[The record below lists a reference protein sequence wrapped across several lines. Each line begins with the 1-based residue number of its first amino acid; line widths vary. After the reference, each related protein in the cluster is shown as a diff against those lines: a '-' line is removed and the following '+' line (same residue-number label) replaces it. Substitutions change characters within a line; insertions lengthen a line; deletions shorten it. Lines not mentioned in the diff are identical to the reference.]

1 MAMKK
6 KTKTIRRTVTRLKRA
21 ATPGAAQNPL
31 RKTWNETV
39 QALKT
44 AEARTQKE
52 VRGLLQRNK
61 ISTKDAA
68 TMLKD
73 VRALVAR
80 GRKKGV
86 KQMETRFARVQAR
99 VSQERRNVAKRV
111 DNAVQS
117 ALAAFNVPSRQ
128 EIHELTR
135 KVNELSKKIDSF
147 KR

>member
-6 KTKTIRRTVTRLKRA
+6 TKKTVRRTVTRLNRA
-21 ATPGAAQNPL
+21 ATKSAAQNPL

-39 QALKT
+39 EALNT
-44 AEARTQKE
+44 AEARMQKE

-73 VRALVAR
+73 VRALVNR
-80 GRKKGV
+80 GRKKGF
-86 KQMETRFARVQAR
+86 KQVEARFAIVQAR
-99 VSQERRNVAKRV
+99 VGQERRHLGKMV
-111 DNAVQS
+111 DKAVQS

-128 EIHELTR
+128 EVHELTR
-135 KVNELSKKIDSF
+135 KVNELSKKIDAF

>member
-6 KTKTIRRTVTRLKRA
+6 TKKTVRTVTRMKRA
-21 ATPGAAQNPL
+21 ATPSAAPNPL

-39 QALKT
+39 QALNT
-44 AEARTQKE
+44 AEARMQKE

-73 VRALVAR
+73 VRALVNR
-80 GRKKGV
+80 ERKKGF
-86 KQMETRFARVQAR
+86 KQVETRFALVQAR
-99 VSQERRNVAKRV
+99 VGQERRNLGKMV
-111 DNAVQS
+111 DKAVRS

-128 EIHELTR
+128 EIQELTR

>member
-6 KTKTIRRTVTRLKRA
+6 TKKTVRRTVTRLKRA
-21 ATPGAAQNPL
+21 ATPRAAQNPL
-31 RKTWNETV
+31 RKTWNDTV
-39 QALKT
+39 QALNT
-44 AEARTQKE
+44 AEARMQKE

-73 VRALVAR
+73 VRALVNR
-80 GRKKGV
+80 GRKKGL
-86 KQMETRFARVQAR
+86 KQVETRFAIVQAR
-99 VSQERRNVAKRV
+99 VGQERRHLGKMV
-111 DNAVQS
+111 DKAVQS